1 MREFVDSAGVAWRVW
16 STVPARGLLSGTY
29 DQGWLTF
36 ESATE
41 RRRLAPVPD
50 GWMDFSVERLEQLCW
65 GAKPVGSPLQ
75 WETNRQEPDAPR

>member
-16 STVPARGLLSGTY
+16 STVPARAVLGGTL

-36 ESATE
+36 ESSTE

-50 GWMDFSVERLEQLCW
+50 GWMEVSVERLELLCR
-65 GAKPVGSPLQ
+65 GARPVGAPLR
-75 WETNRQEPDAPR
+75 WEPNRREPDSRA